1 MTVITHILHSTLFY
15 ELEYEY
21 VLVYGRITVANSI
34 MFYSDLKIA
43 KRIVQEGET

>member
-21 VLVYGRITVANSI
+21 VLVYGRITVSNSI
-34 MFYSDLKIA
+34 MFYSDFKIA